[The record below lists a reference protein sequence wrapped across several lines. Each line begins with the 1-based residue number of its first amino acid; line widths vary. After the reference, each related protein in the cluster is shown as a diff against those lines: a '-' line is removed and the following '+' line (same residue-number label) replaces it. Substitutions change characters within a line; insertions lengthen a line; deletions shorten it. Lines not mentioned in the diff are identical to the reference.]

1 MSSDTTNADLK
12 GLHAKLDILL
22 ASSQSTLK
30 KVSSDR
36 SLKELE
42 SLEAAKIE
50 LETKVSELMFELK
63 GMDII
68 LLQNAQLEKE
78 VTRLCDELDEVTK
91 GVLKRG
97 YLYKWRDREISFASK
112 WGLRYFILTGCSLS
126 YFVDDREHRPR
137 RTIDLTNCYVRDEG
151 VKQAGK
157 FHVFAIYLN
166 TDYETNDNNLLL
178 RLSCESTSESK
189 QWIEMLHT
197 ACNIDHNSKQVYE
210 IPGVLADDIS
220 AFRPLAFKGK
230 EGSFKEMPLSIDTS
244 DMSSQTIQRVKSSEW
259 VLQKSLSR
267 TLMNTNEAPSER
279 RGSSVAES
287 KGKDEIQTIGPS
299 PLSPKPEL
307 DSSVNNR
314 GGTAGKEAERKKK
327 APHMAASK
335 PIHTEAVPSA
345 LSEDARQQNYR
356 GFFNLGVIILALSNI
371 KLIYENLA
379 SYGHTLTWP
388 TFKLTTDY
396 TEIKIDYYSVRP
408 EFVLISWCLTV
419 LISFVVEWLGAKKI
433 LNSRVVTIL
442 HFVCGLINLV
452 FPIQWVWFSKSHPG
466 YCMLYLFQSTILW
479 LKMISYGHVNRELCH
494 ARKMEKQAKE
504 LERIRAESG
513 DYSVTSDDFY
523 NNGKPL
529 NSFLDLKDIEPPYMH
544 YPQNVTL
551 LNMLY
556 FSIAPTITYQL
567 NFPRS
572 RQIRVK
578 YLASILLR
586 LAISLGLMLYFIGQ
600 YIQPTLLEA
609 LQNPVSNNGEQ
620 LLQLLFKL
628 SLPTTYVWLLGFYF
642 FFHLWLNLLA
652 ELTRFGDRQFYKD
665 WWNSRTIGV
674 YWRTWNMP
682 VHSWMVRH
690 LYYPMIGIGS
700 PKWAATFTVFLFSA
714 VLHEIIIS
722 VPFKY
727 ISGHAFFGML
737 LQAPLIYVT
746 KIIDK
751 IFGNAFIGNA
761 FFWLVFC
768 VIGQPVGI
776 ILMHYD
782 LFAR

>member
-1 MSSDTTNADLK
+1 MSSSNSLGGNNPQLK
-12 GLHAKLDILL
+12 AINDKLDILL
-22 ASSQSTLK
+22 ASSQSTPTRA
-30 KVSSDR
+30 SSDK

-42 SLEAAKIE
+42 SLSTAKAD
-50 LETKVSELMFELK
+50 LEKKVSQLKFELK

-112 WGLRYFILTGCSLS
+112 WGLRYFILTGSSLS
-126 YFVDDREHRPR
+126 YFADDRDHRPR
-137 RTIDLTNCYVRDEG
+137 RTVDLRNCFVRDEG

-157 FHVFAIYLN
+157 YHIFGIYLN

-178 RLSCESTSESK
+178 RLSCESASESK
-189 QWIEMLHT
+189 QWIEMLNT
-197 ACNIDHNSKQVYE
+197 ACNLSFDVKDVYE
-210 IPGVLADDIS
+210 IPGNILEDIS
-220 AFRPLAFKGK
+220 TFQPLSLKTK
-230 EGSFKEMPLSIDTS
+230 EPSFKELPLSIDTS

-267 TLMNTNEAPSER
+267 TLMHTNDSPSDR
-279 RGSSVAES
+279 RSSIIQSGVLNQTNGSSS
-287 KGKDEIQTIGPS
+287 S
-299 PLSPKPEL
+299 LSPKP
-307 DSSVNNR
+307 DV
-314 GGTAGKEAERKKK
+314 GGTVKDKQAKKKK

-335 PIHTEAVPSA
+335 PIHIEAVPSA

-356 GFFNLGVIILALSNI
+356 GFFNLGVIILALSNF

-379 SYGHTLTWP
+379 SYGNTISWP

-396 TEIKIDYYSVRP
+396 TEIKTDYYSVRP
-408 EFVLISWCLTV
+408 EFVLISWIITV
-419 LISFVVEWLGAKKI
+419 LNSFMIEWLGVKKI
-433 LNSRVVTIL
+433 LSNRIVTVL
-442 HFVCGLINLV
+442 HFVLGVINLV
-452 FPIQWVWFSKSHPG
+452 FPIQWVWFSQSHPG

-494 ARKMEKQAKE
+494 ARRMEKKNKE
-504 LERIRAESG
+504 MERIRAESG
-513 DYSVTSDDFY
+513 DATNDELY
-523 NNGKPL
+523 NNAKPS
-529 NSFLDLKDIEPPYMH
+529 NSFLDLKDIEPPYMQ
-544 YPQNVTL
+544 YPRNITL
-551 LNMLY
+551 LNVLY
-556 FSIAPTITYQL
+556 FAVAPTITYQL

-572 RQIRVK
+572 KQVRVK

-600 YIQPTLLEA
+600 YIQPTLLQA
-609 LQNPVSNNGEQ
+609 LQNPISNNGEQ
-620 LLQLLFKL
+620 LVQILLKL
-628 SLPTTYVWLLGFYF
+628 SIPTTYVWLLGFYF

-690 LYYPMIGIGS
+690 LYYPVIGIGA
-700 PKWAATFTVFLFSA
+700 PKWVATFTVFLFSA

-722 VPFKY
+722 VPFKS

-737 LQAPLIYVT
+737 FQAPLIYVT
-746 KIIDK
+746 KVIDGT
-751 IFGNAFIGNA
+751 FGNAFIGNA

-776 ILMHYD
+776 ILMNYD
-782 LFAR
+782 LFSTDKS